1 MARERENNIPIKKI
15 ECCTYNE
22 MKTTG
27 IFFRGKTKEEKTN
40 TSPYKRKMLCL
51 NARRV
56 AIFKLSAFWGFAA
69 VPLNLAEEKV
79 FRLSPLDLVGI
90 VFFFETS
97 ALRQA
102 FVTAQMFFLLVHATL
117 FFFKSV
123 PRMLTDG
130 SAAPS

>member
-1 MARERENNIPIKKI
+1 
-15 ECCTYNE
+15 

-27 IFFRGKTKEEKTN
+27 IFFFRGKTKEEKTN

-69 VPLNLAEEKV
+69 VPTNLAEEKV
-79 FRLSPLDLVGI
+79 FRLPPSDLVGI
-90 VFFFETS
+90 VSFFGK
-97 ALRQA
+97 LRHPHCGKHLSRLT
-102 FVTAQMFFLLVHATL
+102 FFFLLVHATL
-117 FFFKSV
+117 FKSV